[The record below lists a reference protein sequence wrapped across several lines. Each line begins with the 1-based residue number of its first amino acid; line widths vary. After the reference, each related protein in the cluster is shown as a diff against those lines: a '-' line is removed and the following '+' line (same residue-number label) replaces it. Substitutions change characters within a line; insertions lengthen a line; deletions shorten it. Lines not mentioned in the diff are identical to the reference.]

1 MRPRLIRFP
10 PSVRTIVGQQ
20 LSTKAAATI
29 HRRLL
34 ELLPDGIATPEA
46 LDALTDAQLRQV
58 GMSRQKSS
66 YVRDLSAK
74 AASGELHLDRL
85 AEMTDDQVIE
95 ALTKVKGL
103 GRWSAEMFLMFR
115 LRRPDVLP
123 VDDLGIVNAIHR
135 LYKLPQAPRREADPP
150 ARRGVAAVS
159 DGGVLVSVE
168 KSGKHAAR
176 YAEAGRSASE
186 ADPVRLGSLPQKE
199 SHQRGDALKTDR
211 YTKLMLTII
220 AACLVWLCAMNV
232 GRPAQAQQLTAM
244 PAALPGGAQPVVIV
258 GWGTMDM
265 TGRIALQLMGNGNA
279 ARTDATVPVRADHPL
294 SVTLPYT
301 PDAPLPTRLSA
312 THDNPVPVEIAAVR
326 KNGKGWEPIRT
337 EVEPAPTRDK
347 PGGGER

>member
-1 MRPRLIRFP
+1 MTPDEYARARRILIRRDPILAPIIRRFHDRRLIDAPAVDPF
-10 PSVRTIVGQQ
+10 SALVRTIVGQQ

-135 LYKLPQAPRREADPP
+135 LYKLRKRPDAKRIR
-150 ARRGVAAVS
+150 
-159 DGGVLVSVE
+159 
-168 KSGKHAAR
+168 
-176 YAEAGRSASE
+176 
-186 ADPVRLGSLPQKE
+186 RLGEAWRPYRTVACWYLWRSLE
-199 SHQRGDALKTDR
+199 NT
-211 YTKLMLTII
+211 
-220 AACLVWLCAMNV
+220 
-232 GRPAQAQQLTAM
+232 
-244 PAALPGGAQPVVIV
+244 
-258 GWGTMDM
+258 
-265 TGRIALQLMGNGNA
+265 
-279 ARTDATVPVRADHPL
+279 PL
-294 SVTLPYT
+294 
-301 PDAPLPTRLSA
+301 DAPKYNAR
-312 THDNPVPVEIAAVR
+312 
-326 KNGKGWEPIRT
+326 
-337 EVEPAPTRDK
+337 
-347 PGGGER
+347 